1 MSRIKFMQTDSR
13 WGNLGY
19 PKAPCYLRNCGCG
32 EVSIANILVEMEQ
45 YRKYTPRT
53 IQPYCKQFGAPNCD
67 GTYFSGIPKMLSHYG
82 LTEVKEHQTM
92 SSLWKELKKGGR
104 VAVYLMGSRRGG
116 SKGVHWSSGGHFV
129 CSVDY
134 KGQNGKHYVFVKDSY
149 SNRRRRNGWITYEEN
164 MRSDVLRV
172 WSAKLNSKKVKA
184 YVPTKPYTGKLPKGT
199 VAKGDKG
206 ADVKAVQTFLNWCIG
221 TKLKVD
227 GHCGDMTDKA
237 IRRYQKKYGLT
248 VDGSFGK
255 KSLAKAK
262 AIIKK
267 YAPKASAKPTETKK
281 PAATKKPTKAEKK
294 LTKPEKAVAWAKR
307 IAADQTYIYV
317 VWGKDKRTHLCPIC
331 RGYKG
336 WLKGFNC
343 IRFVFSAW
351 YHGGGI
357 KCKHEGG
364 LINNTLGQKMYNA
377 KTNAE
382 ALRIAKKA
390 IGCDDITILRNRKGI
405 PQSLLKEGDAC
416 MYFKGGVYK
425 HMFLYAGGGYMV
437 DSGRWKLKSKQI
449 AVRKALTPCIVIRYT
464 GK

>member
-1 MSRIKFMQTDSR
+1 MSRIKFVQTDSR

-92 SSLWKELKKGGR
+92 SSLWKELKKDGR

-237 IRRYQKKYGLT
+237 ISKIKLKEDSPCYNQ
-248 VDGSFGK
+248 GSPLFN
-255 KSLAKAK
+255 
-262 AIIKK
+262 
-267 YAPKASAKPTETKK
+267 YPT
-281 PAATKKPTKAEKK
+281 P
-294 LTKPEKAVAWAKR
+294 R
-307 IAADQTYIYV
+307 S
-317 VWGKDKRTHLCPIC
+317 
-331 RGYKG
+331 
-336 WLKGFNC
+336 
-343 IRFVFSAW
+343 VFSMSTSILGSSFICGYTSEAN
-351 YHGGGI
+351 HAASSSLRLVAVPLLQ
-357 KCKHEGG
+357 KTF
-364 LINNTLGQKMYNA
+364 TLKY
-377 KTNAE
+377 
-382 ALRIAKKA
+382 
-390 IGCDDITILRNRKGI
+390 
-405 PQSLLKEGDAC
+405 
-416 MYFKGGVYK
+416 
-425 HMFLYAGGGYMV
+425 
-437 DSGRWKLKSKQI
+437 SK
-449 AVRKALTPCIVIRYT
+449 
-464 GK
+464 